1 MNLMTTLGLVLGW
14 VVAFVIVVITLR
26 RFPFSIVQEL
36 IVVFSGVVAGIL
48 SAWFELRF
56 IPAYARS
63 MSAGRMLLSRTLFYV
78 IMLRFSRH
86 VSGIWSTR
94 PWQLSHPTP
103 TAM

>member
-14 VVAFVIVVITLR
+14 VVAFVIVVFSLR

-63 MSAGRMLLSRTLFYV
+63 MSAGRMLPEPHAV
-78 IMLRFSRH
+78 LRHHADR
-86 VSGIWSTR
+86 
-94 PWQLSHPTP
+94 
-103 TAM
+103 AD